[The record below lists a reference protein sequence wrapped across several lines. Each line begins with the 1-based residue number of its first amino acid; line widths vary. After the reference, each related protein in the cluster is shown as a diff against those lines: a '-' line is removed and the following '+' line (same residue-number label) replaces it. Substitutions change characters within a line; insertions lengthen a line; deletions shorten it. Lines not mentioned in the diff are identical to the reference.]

1 MFIVV
6 LNSFTQRQSEKLT
19 VTEISLYYGDKGGY
33 FNNSVALGQCYGS
46 LICYFD
52 GSDATG

>member
-52 GSDATG
+52 GSDTTG